1 MKINEVTERERRRT
15 LNMKKYIEQQM
26 KLGTTEPKEKLH
38 SITLNTIISIT
49 LTLTIIQST
58 TKN

>member
-26 KLGTTEPKEKLH
+26 KQGITEPKEKLH
-38 SITLNTIISIT
+38 SITLNTISIT
-49 LTLTIIQST
+49 LTLCL
-58 TKN
+58 